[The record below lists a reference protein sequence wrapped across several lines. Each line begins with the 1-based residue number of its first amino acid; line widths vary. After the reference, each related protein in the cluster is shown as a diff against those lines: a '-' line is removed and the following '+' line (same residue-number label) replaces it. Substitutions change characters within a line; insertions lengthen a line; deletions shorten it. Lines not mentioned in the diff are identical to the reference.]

1 MFKSE
6 EEGKSHSQNV
16 KFPQRDNVQIGGCWR
31 WRCCT
36 VGPGHTVLPEPFCWG
51 ILYNNRKKMT
61 FTCEYIN
68 IVAIFWGMHK
78 QQLFIEKIKS
88 TPEDIVGKEAR
99 RGNRATR
106 TNSHNEITYTLVVVG
121 DGGVAQS
128 ALVIHFFQNLF
139 FSGIWYNNRKE
150 MTIAR
155 EYINI
160 VKIEQFLV
168 NT

>member
-6 EEGKSHSQNV
+6 VEGKSHSQNV

-36 VGPGHTVLPEPFCWG
+36 VGPGHTVLPEAFCGGLW
-51 ILYNNRKKMT
+51 YNNRKRWLIHVK
-61 FTCEYIN
+61 YIN

-78 QQLFIEKIKS
+78 QQLFIEKRKS
-88 TPEDIVGKEAR
+88 TQEDIVSKEAR
-99 RGNRATR
+99 RGNRNHSYKVPQRDNVKIGGCWWWRCCT
-106 TNSHNEITYTLVVVG
+106 VG
-121 DGGVAQS
+121 PGHTF
-128 ALVIHFFQNLF
+128 LPEPF

-150 MTIAR
+150 MTITR
-155 EYINI
+155 EYINK